1 MGRRPNSGFGRAIQ
15 VPHRALLG
23 QHALGEVG
31 RQRFATAQ
39 ALDPAQQGAAFAVQE
54 HAPARGCGLH
64 HTDRFAL
71 HQIQNR
77 LGVQGHVLVG
87 QYHRRTCRQR
97 HVEFQGKDIERERRQ
112 RQQPRVSANGQG
124 AGHAMGEAA
133 QCAMTHH
140 HALGLA
146 GGTGGVDHIGQVLA
160 RQFDIGVGAAVA
172 RIFLCVHEQ
181 QLLVSRQWQAFV
193 QVAGSQ

>member
-23 QHALGEVG
+23 QHALGQVG

-39 ALDPAQQGAAFAVQE
+39 ALDPVQQGTAFAVQE
-54 HAPARGCGLH
+54 HAPARRRGLH

-71 HQIQNR
+71 HQTQNR
-77 LGVQGHVLVG
+77 LGVQGHFLVG
-87 QYHRRTCRQR
+87 QHHRRSRRQW
-97 HVEFQGKDIERERRQ
+97 HVEFQGKDIERERGQ

-160 RQFDIGVGAAVA
+160 RQCHLGVGAAVA
-172 RIFLCVHEQ
+172 CVLLRVHEQ
-181 QLLVSRQWQAFV
+181 HLLVGRQGQALV